1 MRWVLRILTLISPT
15 HNSWFINKWYVC
27 LVKKED
33 MIKDL
38 ETFELEPYIALQE
51 LAYDGDDAVSME
63 D

>member
-1 MRWVLRILTLISPT
+1 
-15 HNSWFINKWYVC
+15 
-27 LVKKED
+27 